1 MSSDCVAP
9 GHYAHRVLSKNERVR
24 NRGLDDLTR
33 ISQQI
38 RRRTEERDSLL
49 ARLHAE
55 GCSLPELASAVGIS
69 VGKAHKLAHSRLNR
83 VDTIGYEG
91 RDIAEFIEVLAT
103 AGVTLLVD
111 VRENAV
117 SRARGF
123 SKNKL
128 REALA
133 DAGIAYEH
141 LRGLGN
147 PKENRDALRVGD
159 ERAVAYFEKRLL
171 NGGAEDLRHLRER
184 LQNEHVALLCFERDH
199 RTCHRT
205 LIADALQEQDRTLHV
220 MNL

>member
-1 MSSDCVAP
+1 MSSACVAT

-38 RRRTEERDSLL
+38 QRRTEERDSLL
-49 ARLHAE
+49 ARLYAE
-55 GCSLPELASAVGIS
+55 GCSLKELASAVGIS
-69 VGKAHKLAHSRLNR
+69 VGKAHKLAHSMLNR

-91 RDIAEFIEVLAT
+91 RDVAEFIEVLAT

-117 SRARGF
+117 SRVRGF
-123 SKNKL
+123 SKSRL

-141 LRGLGN
+141 LKGLGN
-147 PKENRDALRVGD
+147 PKENRDALRSGD

-171 NGGAEDLRHLRER
+171 NGSAEDLRHLRET

-199 RTCHRT
+199 RTCHRS
-205 LIADALQEQDRTLHV
+205 LIADALRAQDRTLHV